1 MAALPKHAMA
11 IGARYLLAGI
21 KQNLYQWM
29 MDRLVIF
36 RVGLGLLL
44 LVSIVSLLPFSIA
57 AQTNRDE
64 RMLGE
69 SGLPLPRFVAI
80 SENMANV
87 RRGPGEDYPLLYQ
100 YRRQGLPLEVV
111 AEYGQWRQ
119 VRDHEGSEGWMHA
132 RLLRAGRH
140 AIIRQAANALPLR
153 NAPSAGAGVVAL
165 LQSGALVRLK
175 ECADSWC
182 EIEAQNYRG
191 WLQRDN
197 LWGVYGFERLD

>member
-1 MAALPKHAMA
+1 M
-11 IGARYLLAGI
+11 
-21 KQNLYQWM
+21 
-29 MDRLVIF
+29 IF

-57 AQTNRDE
+57 AQTNKDDRV
-64 RMLGE
+64 LGE

-132 RLLRAGRH
+132 RLLRGGRH

-153 NAPSAGAGVVAL
+153 NAPAAGAGVVARTEAERGVCARAWGIRVHRRFREP
-165 LQSGALVRLK
+165 GAAPAQAG
-175 ECADSWC
+175 CA
-182 EIEAQNYRG
+182 AQTCWRAARCSPSR
-191 WLQRDN
+191 WLP
-197 LWGVYGFERLD
+197 

>member
-1 MAALPKHAMA
+1 
-11 IGARYLLAGI
+11 
-21 KQNLYQWM
+21 M

-36 RVGLGLLL
+36 RIGLGLLL

-87 RRGPGEDYPLLYQ
+87 RRGPGEDYPLPYP
-100 YRRQGLPLEVV
+100 YRRQGLPLAVV
-111 AEYGQWRQ
+111 AAYGQWRP
-119 VRDHEGSEGWMHA
+119 VPAHEGSEGWMHA

-153 NAPSAGAGVVAL
+153 NAPSAGAGVGAL

-182 EIEAQNYRG
+182 EIEAQHYRG